1 MNEETHYRLLK
12 VLEANPSATQR
23 EIAEALGVSLGKVN
37 YCLRALIDEGVLKAC
52 NFRNSNKK
60 LAYAYVLT
68 PQGVEE
74 KARVTLR
81 FLKRKTEEYELLKT
95 EIERLQYEVQ
105 RSPIE

>member
-37 YCLRALIDEGVLKAC
+37 YCLRALIDEGVLKAR